1 VPAELDLRGDYVDLW
16 MALAAV
22 DPRTTCAGVKGSGE
36 FTGCALVEGDDAVF
50 VQPGALYPTPGPGGQ
65 ALADAAQRHVEQWL
79 ADGRPKLTDWTSAL
93 AERAAV
99 QPQPLLYP
107 TAWQR

>member
-50 VQPGALYPTPGPGGQ
+50 VRPGALYPTPGPGGRRS
-65 ALADAAQRHVEQWL
+65 LMPRS
-79 ADGRPKLTDWTSAL
+79 GTSSNGW
-93 AERAAV
+93 
-99 QPQPLLYP
+99 P
-107 TAWQR
+107 TAGRS